1 MQIARTAVRICEANS
16 TAQPSKKSASSYA
29 APLFAGIPPQRP
41 ERPKFQSYEQKI
53 ETLEA
58 PLFSNH
64 RVIIMLSPEII
75 KQVKQI
81 QIRTGRQV
89 SDVLAGAYL
98 SVFKGVGMEF
108 DEVRPYVPG
117 DDIRSIDWKVTAR
130 MGTPYIKRF
139 VEERE
144 LTVLLVVDISPS
156 LDFGSGERSKREAAT
171 ELSALLAFS
180 AIENND
186 NIGLLLFQNGID
198 EFIPPRKGQKHALR
212 IVREVL
218 ARSEGTEA
226 PYEEAADD
234 TSFWRKIGNTLHKKF
249 NRLKEASKHQSRQTN
264 IEQALQFCHQVLNRR
279 SVIFLISDFLDEGY
293 LDAARS
299 VHRKHDLIS
308 VLVNDAREFDIVDEG
323 LMTLEDAETGEICEV
338 DTSSASFRKMA
349 SDQALARVDRLR
361 NAFMASGCDLIEID
375 ATKSVIDPLLAFFKQ
390 RQKRY
395 R

>member
-1 MQIARTAVRICEANS
+1 
-16 TAQPSKKSASSYA
+16 
-29 APLFAGIPPQRP
+29 
-41 ERPKFQSYEQKI
+41 
-53 ETLEA
+53 
-58 PLFSNH
+58 
-64 RVIIMLSPEII
+64 MLSPEII

-156 LDFGSGERSKREAAT
+156 LDFGSADRSKREAAT

-186 NIGLLLFQNGID
+186 NIGLLLFQNGVD

-218 ARSEGTEA
+218 ARSKGADA
-226 PYEEAADD
+226 PYEEAAGD
-234 TSFWRKIGNTLHKKF
+234 TSFWRKIGNALRLKF
-249 NRLKEASKHQSRQTN
+249 NRLKENSKHQSRQTN
-264 IEQALQFCHQVLNRR
+264 IAQALEFCHQVLNRR
-279 SVIFLISDFLDEGY
+279 AVIFLISDFLDEGY
-293 LDAARS
+293 LDAARN

-308 VLVNDAREFDIVDEG
+308 VLVNDAREFELVDEG
-323 LMTLEDAETGEICEV
+323 LMTLEDAETGELCEI
-338 DTSSASFRKMA
+338 DTSSVTFRKLA
-349 SDQALARVDRLR
+349 SSQALARVDHLR

-375 ATKSVIDPLLAFFKQ
+375 ATKSVIDPLLTFFKK

>member
-1 MQIARTAVRICEANS
+1 
-16 TAQPSKKSASSYA
+16 
-29 APLFAGIPPQRP
+29 
-41 ERPKFQSYEQKI
+41 
-53 ETLEA
+53 
-58 PLFSNH
+58 
-64 RVIIMLSPEII
+64 MLSPEII

-117 DDIRSIDWKVTAR
+117 DDIRSIDWNVTAR
-130 MGTPYIKRF
+130 TGTPYIKRF

-156 LDFGSGERSKREAAT
+156 LDFGSQERSKREAAT

-180 AIENND
+180 AIENDD
-186 NIGLLLFQNGID
+186 NIGLLLFQNGVD

-218 ARSEGTEA
+218 ARAEGSDK
-226 PYEEAADD
+226 PYDEAAGES
-234 TSFWRKIGNTLHKKF
+234 SFWRRLGAGLRQKF
-249 NRLKEASKHQSRQTN
+249 ERLKSRSRHQDRQTN
-264 IEQALQFCHQVLNRR
+264 IAQALEFCHQVLHRR
-279 SVIFLISDFLDEGY
+279 SVIFLISDFLDDGY
-293 LDAARS
+293 LKIAQS
-299 VHRKHDLIS
+299 VNRKHDLIS
-308 VLVNDAREFDIVDEG
+308 VLVNDAREFDLKDAG
-323 LMTLEDAETGEICEV
+323 LVTLEDAETGEICEI
-338 DTSSASFRKMA
+338 DTGSQAFRELASQ
-349 SDQALARVDRLR
+349 QAQARVDRLR
-361 NAFMASGCDLIEID
+361 STFQASGCDLIEID
-375 ATKSVIDPLLAFFKQ
+375 ATQSIIDPLLAFFRQ

>member
-1 MQIARTAVRICEANS
+1 
-16 TAQPSKKSASSYA
+16 
-29 APLFAGIPPQRP
+29 
-41 ERPKFQSYEQKI
+41 
-53 ETLEA
+53 
-58 PLFSNH
+58 
-64 RVIIMLSPEII
+64 MLSPEII
-75 KQVKQI
+75 KKVKQI

-117 DDIRSIDWKVTAR
+117 DDIRSIDWNVTAR
-130 MGTPYIKRF
+130 TGIPYIKWF

-144 LTVLLVVDISPS
+144 LTVLLIVDISPS
-156 LDFGSGERSKREAAT
+156 LDFGSLERSKREAAT

-186 NIGLLLFQNGID
+186 NIGLLLFQNGVD

-218 ARSEGTEA
+218 ARADGADA
-226 PYEEAADD
+226 PHEEAAGD
-234 TSFWRKIGNTLHKKF
+234 TGFWRKLGASLFGRFKKF
-249 NRLKEASKHQSRQTN
+249 KERSRHQNRQTN
-264 IEQALQFCHQVLNRR
+264 IAQALEFCHQVLHRR

-293 LDAARS
+293 IDAARA

-308 VLVNDAREFDIVDEG
+308 VIVNDAREFSIPDAGLIVV
-323 LMTLEDAETGEICEV
+323 EDAESGEIAEI
-338 DTSSASFRKMA
+338 DTSNPKFRA
-349 SDQALARVDRLR
+349 EARLAARRRVDNLKSQ
-361 NAFMASGCDLIEID
+361 FSASGCDLIEVD
-375 ATKSVIDPLLAFFKQ
+375 ATQSVIDPLLAFFKQ
-390 RQKRY
+390 RQKKY

>member
-1 MQIARTAVRICEANS
+1 
-16 TAQPSKKSASSYA
+16 
-29 APLFAGIPPQRP
+29 
-41 ERPKFQSYEQKI
+41 
-53 ETLEA
+53 
-58 PLFSNH
+58 
-64 RVIIMLSPEII
+64 MLSPEII

-130 MGTPYIKRF
+130 MGEPYIKRF
-139 VEERE
+139 IEERE
-144 LTVLLVVDISPS
+144 LTVLLLVDISPS
-156 LDFGSGERSKREAAT
+156 LDFGSGDRSKREAAT

-186 NIGLLLFQNGID
+186 NIGLLLFQNGVD

-218 ARSEGTEA
+218 ARSGGIDA
-226 PYEEAADD
+226 PYEEAAGE
-234 TSFWRKIGNTLHKKF
+234 TSFWRRLGNALRRKF
-249 NRLKEASKHQSRQTN
+249 MRLKENSRHQSRQTN
-264 IEQALQFCHQVLNRR
+264 IAQALEFCHQVLNRR
-279 SVIFLISDFLDEGY
+279 AVIFLISDFLDDGY
-293 LDAARS
+293 LDVARS
-299 VHRKHDLIS
+299 VNRRHDLIS
-308 VLVNDAREFDIVDEG
+308 VLVNDAREFELVNEG
-323 LMTLEDAETGEICEV
+323 LITLEDAETGELCEI
-338 DTSSASFRKMA
+338 DTSSAEFRKLA
-349 SDQALARVDRLR
+349 SEQAKARVNRIR
-361 NAFMASGCDLIEID
+361 TSFNAAGCDLIEID
-375 ATKSVIDPLLAFFKQ
+375 ATQSVIDPLLAFFKK

>member
-1 MQIARTAVRICEANS
+1 
-16 TAQPSKKSASSYA
+16 
-29 APLFAGIPPQRP
+29 
-41 ERPKFQSYEQKI
+41 
-53 ETLEA
+53 
-58 PLFSNH
+58 
-64 RVIIMLSPEII
+64 MLSPEII

-117 DDIRSIDWKVTAR
+117 DDIRTIDWNVTAR
-130 MGTPYIKRF
+130 TGTPYIKRF

-144 LTVLLVVDISPS
+144 LTVLLIVDISPS
-156 LDFGSGERSKREAAT
+156 LDFGSLDRSKREAAT

-180 AIENND
+180 AIENDD
-186 NIGLLLFQNGID
+186 NIGLLLFQNGVD

-218 ARSEGTEA
+218 ARAEGA
-226 PYEEAADD
+226 DKPLEEAAGE
-234 TSFWRKIGNTLHKKF
+234 TSFWRKLGNSLRQKF
-249 NRLKEASKHQSRQTN
+249 ERFKARSKHQTRQTN
-264 IEQALQFCHQVLNRR
+264 IAQALEFCHQVLHRR
-279 SVIFLISDFLDEGY
+279 AVIFLISDFLDEGY
-293 LDAARS
+293 INVARS

-308 VLVNDAREFDIVDEG
+308 VLVNDAREFELVDEG
-323 LMTLEDAETGEICEV
+323 LLTLEDAETGEVCEV
-338 DTSSASFRKMA
+338 DTSSMEFRAMA
-349 SDQALARVDRLR
+349 SRMARQRTERIR
-361 NAFMASGCDLIEID
+361 NEFQASGCDLIEID
-375 ATKSVIDPLLAFFKQ
+375 ATQSVIDPLLAFFKQ

>member
-1 MQIARTAVRICEANS
+1 
-16 TAQPSKKSASSYA
+16 
-29 APLFAGIPPQRP
+29 
-41 ERPKFQSYEQKI
+41 
-53 ETLEA
+53 
-58 PLFSNH
+58 
-64 RVIIMLSPEII
+64 MLSPEII

-117 DDIRSIDWKVTAR
+117 DDIRTIDWNVTAR
-130 MGTPYIKRF
+130 TGTPYIKRF

-144 LTVLLVVDISPS
+144 LTVLLIVDISPS
-156 LDFGSGERSKREAAT
+156 LDFGSLERSKREAAT

-180 AIENND
+180 AIENDD
-186 NIGLLLFQNGID
+186 NIGLLLFQNGVD

-218 ARSEGTEA
+218 ARAEGA
-226 PYEEAADD
+226 DKPHEEAAGE
-234 TSFWRKIGNTLHKKF
+234 TSFWRKLGCHLREKVERFKM
-249 NRLKEASKHQSRQTN
+249 RSRHQTRQTN
-264 IEQALQFCHQVLNRR
+264 IAQALEFCHQVLHRR
-279 SVIFLISDFLDEGY
+279 AVIFLISDFLDEGY
-293 LDAARS
+293 LNVARS

-308 VLVNDAREFDIVDEG
+308 VLVNDAREFELVDEG
-323 LMTLEDAETGEICEV
+323 LLTLEDAETGEICEV
-338 DTSSASFRKMA
+338 DTSSMEFRERASRMA
-349 SDQALARVDRLR
+349 RQRTERLR
-361 NAFMASGCDLIEID
+361 NEFQASGCDLIEID
-375 ATKSVIDPLLAFFKQ
+375 ATQSVIDPLLAFFKQ

>member
-1 MQIARTAVRICEANS
+1 
-16 TAQPSKKSASSYA
+16 
-29 APLFAGIPPQRP
+29 
-41 ERPKFQSYEQKI
+41 
-53 ETLEA
+53 
-58 PLFSNH
+58 
-64 RVIIMLSPEII
+64 MLTPEII
-75 KQVKQI
+75 KKVKQI

-130 MGTPYIKRF
+130 MGMPYIKRF

-186 NIGLLLFQNGID
+186 NIGLLLFQNGVD

-218 ARSEGTEA
+218 ARSGGSNA
-226 PYEEAADD
+226 PYEEAAGD
-234 TSFWRKIGNTLHKKF
+234 TSFWRKIGDSLRRKF
-249 NRLKEASKHQSRQTN
+249 NRLKEKSKHQDRQTN
-264 IEQALQFCHQVLNRR
+264 IAQALEFCHQVLNRR
-279 SVIFLISDFLDEGY
+279 AVIFLISDFLDDGY
-293 LDAARS
+293 LNVART

-308 VLVNDAREFDIVDEG
+308 VLVNDAREFELQDVG
-323 LMTLEDAETGEICEV
+323 LVTLEDAETGELSEV
-338 DTSSASFRKMA
+338 DASSAAFRKLA
-349 SDQALARVDRLR
+349 KDQALARVDRIR

-375 ATKSVIDPLLAFFKQ
+375 ATQSVIDPLLAFFKQ
-390 RQKRY
+390 RQKRF

>member
-1 MQIARTAVRICEANS
+1 
-16 TAQPSKKSASSYA
+16 
-29 APLFAGIPPQRP
+29 
-41 ERPKFQSYEQKI
+41 
-53 ETLEA
+53 
-58 PLFSNH
+58 
-64 RVIIMLSPEII
+64 MLSPEII
-75 KQVKQI
+75 KKVKQI

-117 DDIRSIDWKVTAR
+117 DDIRTIDWNVTAR
-130 MGTPYIKRF
+130 TGIPYIKRF

-144 LTVLLVVDISPS
+144 LTVLLIVDISPS
-156 LDFGSGERSKREAAT
+156 LDFGSQERSKREAAT

-186 NIGLLLFQNGID
+186 NIGLLLFQNGVD

-218 ARSEGTEA
+218 ARADGADA
-226 PYEEAADD
+226 PHEDEPGD
-234 TSFWRKIGNTLHKKF
+234 TGFWRKLGSALF
-249 NRLKEASKHQSRQTN
+249 NRFKRFKERSRHQNRQTN
-264 IEQALQFCHQVLNRR
+264 IAQALQFCHQVLHRR

-293 LDAARS
+293 LDAARA

-308 VLVNDAREFDIVDEG
+308 VLVNDAREFEIPDAG
-323 LMTLEDAETGEICEV
+323 LLVLEDAETGEIEEI
-338 DTSSASFRKMA
+338 DTSSKKFRYLAKEMA
-349 SDQALARVDRLR
+349 QERVHNLK
-361 NAFMASGCDLIEID
+361 AEFSASGCDLIDID
-375 ATKSVIDPLLAFFKQ
+375 ATQSVIDPLLAFFKQ

>member
-1 MQIARTAVRICEANS
+1 
-16 TAQPSKKSASSYA
+16 
-29 APLFAGIPPQRP
+29 
-41 ERPKFQSYEQKI
+41 
-53 ETLEA
+53 
-58 PLFSNH
+58 
-64 RVIIMLSPEII
+64 MLTPEII
-75 KQVKQI
+75 KKVKQI

-130 MGTPYIKRF
+130 MGMPYIKRF

-156 LDFGSGERSKREAAT
+156 LDFGSAERSKREAAT

-186 NIGLLLFQNGID
+186 NIGLLLFQSGVD

-218 ARSEGTEA
+218 ARADGADA
-226 PYEEAADD
+226 PFEEAAGD
-234 TSFWRKIGNTLHKKF
+234 TSFWRKIGYSLRKKF
-249 NRLKEASKHQSRQTN
+249 ENLKEKSKHQDRQTN
-264 IEQALQFCHQVLNRR
+264 IAQALEFCHQVLHRR
-279 SVIFLISDFLDEGY
+279 AVIFLISDFLDENY
-293 LDAARS
+293 LKVAQT

-308 VLVNDAREFDIVDEG
+308 VLVNDAREFDVIDEG
-323 LMTLEDAETGEICEV
+323 LMTLEDAETGELCEV
-338 DTSSASFRKMA
+338 DTSSAAFRKLA
-349 SDQALARVDRLR
+349 HDQAAARVERIR
-361 NAFMASGCDLIEID
+361 NSFLSSGCDLIEID
-375 ATKSVIDPLLAFFKQ
+375 ATQSVIDPLLAFFKQ
-390 RQKRY
+390 RQKRF